1 MLAVAL
7 LIFGLPFA
15 RSIPKVSPTV
25 GRSTYPVTVF
35 TVLDLYTVK
44 KEVCIAHQIG
54 CAKAVSQI
62 TPLQV
67 C

>member
-1 MLAVAL
+1 MLYSWSAL
-7 LIFGLPFA
+7 DNLQ
-15 RSIPKVSPTV
+15 
-25 GRSTYPVTVF
+25 
-35 TVLDLYTVK
+35 LYTVK

-54 CAKAVSQI
+54 CAKAVFQI